1 MTNFII
7 PAIIT
12 LIISITSGLM
22 LDYYKNLAPK
32 ILGNVQN
39 GIPIEL
45 NSKKLCS
52 YIITVSNPSN
62 KTIHEL
68 TLNIQSSQPNL
79 KSTGATITKGLKFDS
94 SIKDN
99 ILEVYIPFLSKGD
112 KFSVT
117 AYVENE
123 DAVDTKPFLVIRSPE
138 NFNQIDSLKQ
148 KGNQL
153 LWFNIPKNLNQVIL
167 KVMQRLKRIVSN
179 TKNDLTKFMSNKVST
194 EQRTNKKGREVPPG
208 NKKPS
213 KNKKAMIITVSIILF
228 MLIGVLEKFYLKGTF
243 TNLKTPTAKITVP
256 KQSTKTDSKAGITGV
271 TGETGSTTKTTDT
284 TKSTGTTTE
293 KPGAKKPTE
302 TTTGTAGVKDSTDE
316 KTKTTGQTGSTT
328 GTEGS
333 TDGTKDSTGE
343 TTGTTGLEGSTSGT
357 TDSKDGTKDSTGG
370 ASGTKDSTE
379 GATGTTGSK
388 EQFGGTAETTGN

>member
-12 LIISITSGLM
+12 LIISITSGLL

-39 GIPIEL
+39 GIPIEM

-52 YIITVSNPSN
+52 YIVTVSNPSN

-68 TLNIQSSQPNL
+68 TLNIQSSQTNL

-99 ILEVYIPFLSKGD
+99 ILEIYIPFLSKGD

-123 DAVDTKPFLVIRSPE
+123 YEVHNKPVLIIRSPE

-148 KGNQL
+148 KGSPL
-153 LWFNIPKNLNQVIL
+153 LWFNIPRNINQVIL
-167 KVMQRLKRIVSN
+167 KAVQRIKRIFSN
-179 TKNDLTKFMSNKVST
+179 TKDRKILSK
-194 EQRTNKKGREVPPG
+194 

-213 KNKKAMIITVSIILF
+213 KNKKAVIITVSIILF
-228 MLIGVLEKFYLKGTF
+228 MLIGVLEKFYFGSMS

-256 KQSTKTDSKAGITGV
+256 KQSTKTGLEAGTTGV
-271 TGETGSTTKTTDT
+271 TGETGSTTGTTDA
-284 TKSTGTTTE
+284 TKSTGSTTE
-293 KPGAKKPTE
+293 NTGETKSTETKTGTAGAKVSTDE
-302 TTTGTAGVKDSTDE
+302 TTGTAGS
-316 KTKTTGQTGSTT
+316 TGSTT
-328 GTEGS
+328 GTAGS
-333 TDGTKDSTGE
+333 
-343 TTGTTGLEGSTSGT
+343 TTGTT
-357 TDSKDGTKDSTGG
+357 DSTGG
-370 ASGTKDSTE
+370 KTGVGGSTGSTTGTSDSKN
-379 GATGTTGSK
+379 GTTGSTGLTTGTTNST
-388 EQFGGTAETTGN
+388 GGTTGTTSSTEPSDGTTETAGN

>member
-39 GIPIEL
+39 GIPTEM

-68 TLNIQSSQPNL
+68 TLNIQSSQTNL

-117 AYVENE
+117 AYVENQ
-123 DAVDTKPFLVIRSPE
+123 DAVHNKPVLVIRSPE
-138 NFNQIDSLKQ
+138 NFNQINSLKQ
-148 KGNQL
+148 KGSQL
-153 LWFNIPKNLNQVIL
+153 LWFNIPKNINQVIL
-167 KVMQRLKRIVSN
+167 KAIQNLKGIMPN
-179 TKNDLTKFMSNKVST
+179 TKDDFTTVMSKKASAKQT
-194 EQRTNKKGREVPPG
+194 TNKKDRQVLTR

-228 MLIGVLEKFYLKGTF
+228 MVIGVLEKFYFRGM
-243 TNLKTPTAKITVP
+243 
-256 KQSTKTDSKAGITGV
+256 STKLTTTPNAKTTITKESNGTRAAGV
-271 TGETGSTTKTTDT
+271 TTVTTDATKSTTGNTGTIKSTGSTEETTEAT
-284 TKSTGTTTE
+284 SPKKSTIGTS
-293 KPGAKKPTE
+293 G
-302 TTTGTAGVKDSTDE
+302 S
-316 KTKTTGQTGSTT
+316 TGSTAETSGSEGLT
-328 GTEGS
+328 GSKTE
-333 TDGTKDSTGE
+333 TKGTKESTTVITDSTGG
-343 TTGTTGLEGSTSGT
+343 TSGTTDPKGSTSGTVDSTGAEAGTTSSAGSTSGT
-357 TDSKDGTKDSTGG
+357 TDST
-370 ASGTKDSTE
+370 SGTP
-379 GATGTTGSK
+379 
-388 EQFGGTAETTGN
+388 ETTVK

>member
-39 GIPIEL
+39 GVPIEM
-45 NSKKLCS
+45 NSKKLAS

-68 TLNIQSSQPNL
+68 TLNIQSSQTNL

-123 DAVDTKPFLVIRSPE
+123 DAEDTKPFLVIRSPE

-153 LWFNIPKNLNQVIL
+153 LWFNIPKNINQVIL
-167 KVMQRLKRIVSN
+167 KVMQRLKRIVPN
-179 TKNDLTKFMSNKVST
+179 TKNDLKTVMSKKVST
-194 EQRTNKKGREVPPG
+194 EQTTNEKVRQVPG
-208 NKKPS
+208 NKKLG

-228 MLIGVLEKFYLKGTF
+228 MIIGILEKFYFGGIP
-243 TNLKTPTAKITVP
+243 TNIKTPTAKITVP
-256 KQSTKTDSKAGITGV
+256 KQSTGTGSEAGATGVRGETKSTDTKTGTTDQTKSAGSTTEKTGV
-271 TGETGSTTKTTDT
+271 TKSTDT
-284 TKSTGTTTE
+284 TD
-293 KPGAKKPTE
+293 
-302 TTTGTAGVKDSTDE
+302 GTAGAKDETTQIDGSTDGTAGTDASTTETKDSTGGISG
-316 KTKTTGQTGSTT
+316 TPGSA
-328 GTEGS
+328 GA
-333 TDGTKDSTGE
+333 TDGTKDSTGS
-343 TTGTTGLEGSTSGT
+343 TPGDKNPTGTNGTPGSTEP
-357 TDSKDGTKDSTGG
+357 
-370 ASGTKDSTE
+370 A
-379 GATGTTGSK
+379 
-388 EQFGGTAETTGN
+388 GGTADATGN